1 MASSSVEHKG
11 NANLVVVRTF
21 GIESAGV
28 RESLFGSSVNL
39 GDNSYKKCNEHFLD
53 LVLKSICHSSCTFSV

>member
-1 MASSSVEHKG
+1 M
-11 NANLVVVRTF
+11 VVRTF
-21 GIESAGV
+21 GIESTGV